1 MKKNFK
7 KAAPNA
13 LATGVFKKRKW
24 PWLLVLAGALCPLY
38 PLAILAKEFF
48 ITKCPYC
55 ETFVQHIAPNFPLL
69 AKAALIFAVAL
80 VVAILFMVF
89 PKRSLVVTA
98 CKVTYKKGRKTTPI
112 PFSAIDRID
121 VRGRHGIIVRVSTE
135 KFKFKKLKN
144 RKEIYDAILLG
155 IQTNAKMMTEVDGIA
170 VESTQES
177 TLTKLTESKIRYFK
191 TLLDKGSIDEK
202 QFAAYVETALETQ

>member
-1 MKKNFK
+1 MRKKFRK
-7 KAAPNA
+7 TAPNA

-24 PWLLVLAGALCPLY
+24 PWLLVLVGALCPIL
-38 PLAILAKEFF
+38 PLAFFAKEFF
-48 ITKCPYC
+48 VDKCTYC
-55 ETFVQHIAPNFPLL
+55 ETFMQHLAPHIPFL
-69 AKAALIFAVAL
+69 AKAVVIFVAVL
-80 VVAILFMVF
+80 VIAILFMVY

-98 CKVTYKKGRKTTPI
+98 CKVIYKKGRKETPI
-112 PFSAIDRID
+112 PFTAVDRID
-121 VRGRHGIIVRVSTE
+121 VRGRNGIIVRVSTE

-144 RKEIYDAILLG
+144 RKEIYDALLLG
-155 IQTNAKMMTEVDGIA
+155 IQNNTKMMTEIDGIT

-191 TLLDKGSIDEK
+191 NLLDKGSINEK